1 MASQS
6 AASSAS
12 EPSYL
17 PQVRIH
23 GGNNMSRLNMRDAL
37 EKCVRCKYTYIT
49 KIIKACISHINR
61 NVSVQSHIC
70 DYKVE

>member
-12 EPSYL
+12 KLSYL
-17 PQVRIH
+17 PQVRIY
-23 GGNNMSRLNMRDAL
+23 GKNNISTLNIRDAL
-37 EKCVRCKYTYIT
+37 KKCVSCKYTYIT

>member
-23 GGNNMSRLNMRDAL
+23 GKNNMGTLNMREAL
-37 EKCVRCKYTYIT
+37 K
-49 KIIKACISHINR
+49 
-61 NVSVQSHIC
+61 NVYDVSKHTLSKLLKHASRI
-70 DYKVE
+70 